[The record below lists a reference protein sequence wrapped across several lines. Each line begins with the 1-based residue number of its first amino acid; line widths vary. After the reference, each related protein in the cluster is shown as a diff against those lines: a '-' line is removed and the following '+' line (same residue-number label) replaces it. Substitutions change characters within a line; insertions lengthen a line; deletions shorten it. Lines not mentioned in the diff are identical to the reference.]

1 MTPAEWNVLPT
12 AFGSPWSHSIRY
24 GLGDQSACLDR
35 SATHGHTTSGF
46 ASIVTVN
53 EPDVTTHLP
62 IRWTDPSPALLGR
75 STSARSGLRRADET
89 LTHRGPASGEAG
101 PRSDPRS

>member
-24 GLGDQSACLDR
+24 GLGDQSACFDR

-62 IRWTDPSPALLGR
+62 FRGPTLAPLSSGGQRA
-75 STSARSGLRRADET
+75 ARSGVRRADERP
-89 LTHRGPASGEAG
+89 THHARP
-101 PRSDPRS
+101 PRSRAA